1 MHASEDLEMKKPSM
15 KLARTLLLACC
26 AGFCALGA
34 AQAQAQDAKVSKER
48 EALRRSQTALKAA
61 QEQQSSLQAEKV
73 KLEQDKNLAEQ
84 DAGKAKA
91 QASSQAAKL
100 KSMEQQ
106 TQKLQADLQAA
117 EATKL
122 ALESAAGAREKELQQ
137 QLLAARRESA
147 ERQQAVQVTARLLER
162 STLALQDAEAKNR
175 KLHSIGE
182 EAIKRYLSRK
192 PSEITGIG
200 DPLFGL
206 NDIRLENVAEE
217 LRSQMDAQ
225 RVVTSAQAGSK

>member
-1 MHASEDLEMKKPSM
+1 MTTYLKKVF
-15 KLARTLLLACC
+15 LLACC
-26 AGFCALGA
+26 AGLCAVVPA
-34 AQAQAQDAKVSKER
+34 YAQDAKVSKER
-48 EALRRSQTALKAA
+48 EALRRTQTALKAA
-61 QEQQSSLQAEKV
+61 QEQQSSLTAEKT
-73 KLEQDKNLAEQ
+73 KLEKEKLLAEQ

-91 QASSQAAKL
+91 LASGQAAKL
-100 KSMEQQ
+100 KALEQQ

-117 EATKL
+117 EAAK
-122 ALESAAGAREKELQQ
+122 AVLEASASTREKELQQ

-175 KLHSIGE
+175 KLFGVGE
-182 EAIKRYLSRK
+182 EAIKRYLSRT

-200 DPLFGL
+200 DPLFGF

-217 LRSQMDAQ
+217 LRGKMEAQ
-225 RVVTSAQAGSK
+225 RVGSAATPASAN